1 MYQSQIEMDRQ
12 EREIQLSE
20 KINDFPFQ
28 RKEGVVVWRGRRWGR
43 GGVWQQICGYNLQI
57 LHQKSNYFTIYECK
71 NVIDVSPNR
80 IEHVQ
85 ITCIFNCLTDYY
97 FNN

>member
-1 MYQSQIEMDRQ
+1 MIS
-12 EREIQLSE
+12 LF
-20 KINDFPFQ
+20 KGK
-28 RKEGVVVWRGRRWGR
+28 KEWLFGGVGGGGR

-71 NVIDVSPNR
+71 NVMDVSPNS